1 VIVPMKEVTLVAARS
16 DQATALAELQ
26 DVGVVHLA
34 EAPAGGDEAL
44 AVTRTRVD
52 AARHAVEVLAVAAAD
67 RGHGA
72 PARPSTA
79 AAATD
84 GGRSAEEI
92 VAEVERLAARLDD
105 LRQTHEELVERQRRL
120 APFGDFE
127 PAAVRKLD
135 EQGIGVRLA
144 RPPIRWPLPDVAD
157 ATWVEL
163 GRDRRHRTLALVG
176 EREAVL
182 AAELSDEVA
191 LPGEAPERFAHEI
204 EQVDH
209 ALQRTHER
217 LAALSAA
224 RSDVEAWLRRAED
237 ELRFEEARASM
248 ANVGAVAVLR
258 GYAPAE
264 DVAHVADLARQRG
277 WGLWVADVSDSAAAP
292 TLIRNPRWVR
302 PIEPLFGFL
311 GVVPGY
317 GQVDISLP
325 FLVFF
330 GLFFA
335 IIVGDAGYGLL
346 FLVLSELARR
356 RLPASAGRVVS
367 LLRGLSVATI
377 VWGVLSGNY
386 FGVAALPSALAALR
400 LEWLTEERNVMTLA
414 FTIGVV
420 HLTLAHAWNV
430 VRFINSTRA
439 LVELGWIATTWTM
452 YFLARQLVL
461 GDPFPPLAWVSL
473 GVGVVLIAAFITP
486 WRRLRSEWFTHA
498 MLPLNLVSNFVDVVS
513 YVRLFAVGAAT
524 YAVAESFN
532 ALAAS
537 VGLGGVLGGVVSA
550 LILFF
555 GHTLNVLLAAMGVLV
570 HGVRLNTLEFA
581 SHLSLSWT
589 GHPYRP
595 FARSVPR
602 DRPVQSDR
610 SVLRDM
616 EGEPSWTPR

>member
-1 VIVPMKEVTLVAARS
+1 MIVPMKEVTLAAARS
-16 DQATALAELQ
+16 DQAAALAELQ

-52 AARHAVEVLAVAAAD
+52 AARHAVEVLAAAAAD

-84 GGRSAEEI
+84 GGRSAEEV

-105 LRQTHEELVERQRRL
+105 LRRTHEELEERHRRL
-120 APFGDFE
+120 APFGDFD
-127 PAAVRKLD
+127 PAAARKLGD
-135 EQGIGVRLA
+135 QGIGVRLA

-163 GRDRRHRTLALVG
+163 GRDRRHKTLALVG

-191 LPGEAPERFAHEI
+191 LPGEPPERFAHEI
-204 EQVDH
+204 EQVDR

-217 LAALSAA
+217 LATLSAA

-248 ANVGAVAVLR
+248 SNVGAVAVLR

-264 DVAHVADLARQRG
+264 DVAHVADLARHRG
-277 WGLWVADVSDSAAAP
+277 WGLWVADISDSAAAP

-386 FGVAALPSALAALR
+386 FGVAALPSTLAALR
-400 LEWLTEERNVMTLA
+400 LDWLTEERNVMTLA

-602 DRPVQSDR
+602 DR